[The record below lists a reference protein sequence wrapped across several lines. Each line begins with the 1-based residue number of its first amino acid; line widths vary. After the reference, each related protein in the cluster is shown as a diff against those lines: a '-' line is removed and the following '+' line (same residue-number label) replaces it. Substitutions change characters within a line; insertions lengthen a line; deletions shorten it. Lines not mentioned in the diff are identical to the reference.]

1 MVIASISGEGGAAL
15 SRRNYGETIAHI
27 TDPTRYLYQFA
38 TNYHNYS
45 NRVDQLPMD
54 AHMLVSL
61 IAPRPLLLQTGNTDF
76 WSDPKGEYLSA
87 QAAEPVYK
95 LFGKAGPGAHE
106 FPGPGD
112 TSLLNPLGYYMHEG
126 GHAVLLTD
134 LDVFVTFI
142 KKYLLA
148 N

>member
-15 SRRNYGETIAHI
+15 SRRNFGETIAHI
-27 TDPTRYLYQFA
+27 TAPSRYLYQFA
-38 TNYHNYS
+38 ANYHDYS
-45 NRVDQLPMD
+45 NKVDQLPVD

-106 FPGPGD
+106 FPAPGD
-112 TSLLNPLGYYMHEG
+112 TALLNPLGYYMHEG
-126 GHAVLLTD
+126 GHAVLPAD

-142 KKYLLA
+142 KKYLLT